1 MLEGIRL
8 YSLGTTLTTKIMFTR
23 SRSGTLTLRPTS
35 PKSRSVSKSV
45 RLGYSPGA
53 AFLGDSLTLPQWL
66 ITARVSL
73 RMHQSLVLRGSRQMD
88 VLDFTVLK
96 ILVMLFPVKAYA
108 MNPSLPQLDNTS
120 AFQCIAEAVNLRNR
134 LIFKCPEG
142 AISKV

>member
-1 MLEGIRL
+1 
-8 YSLGTTLTTKIMFTR
+8 
-23 SRSGTLTLRPTS
+23 
-35 PKSRSVSKSV
+35 
-45 RLGYSPGA
+45 
-53 AFLGDSLTLPQWL
+53 
-66 ITARVSL
+66 
-73 RMHQSLVLRGSRQMD
+73 MHQSLVLRGSRQMD

-120 AFQCIAEAVNLRNR
+120 AFQCIAEAVNLQNR